1 MRQRGRF
8 AGFSIYVS
16 NDDKMNSGSLCYRD
30 VGVLPPLN
38 FTTECVGFGRFIM
51 YYNER
56 LNDVTYPDGFQTTNV
71 HTELCE
77 VTIQGISTCI

>member
-16 NDDKMNSGSLCYRD
+16 NNDSIKDSTRCYMSGTD
-30 VGVLPPLN
+30 LPPLN
-38 FTTECVGFGRFIM
+38 FTTQCFGIGRFVI
-51 YYNER
+51 YHNER
-56 LNDVTYPDGFQTTNV
+56 LHYVTYPAGFETTNV

-77 VTIQGISTCI
+77 VSVHGITTYI